1 MNIYK
6 VSPRGYCSGVVEALK
21 IVKDTITQFPNQK
34 IYMLGL
40 FVHNPVMI
48 KEFDNKVVILD
59 DTTIS
64 RYKLV
69 EGLPIANNNEILI
82 LSAHGTDLKTIYL
95 AINKGYKV
103 INTTCKYVHQTHDAI
118 KESITKNH
126 HIIFI
131 GKKNHPETNA
141 IISNNPSIHFVENYN
156 DILNINIKDL
166 SPVDVYNQTTLSIF
180 DIKHLHDE
188 ILSKFKNVNIYNEIC
203 DATTQRQLALYN
215 FDKKVDIFFVIGY
228 KKSSNSNE
236 LYKIAKKR
244 FNNAFLI
251 NSIEEINLEWL
262 KGVENIGITS
272 GTSTPTELTNKIIK
286 FLEEF

>member
-1 MNIYK
+1 MNVYK

-21 IVKDTITQFPNQK
+21 IVKDTISQFPNQK

-40 FVHNPVMI
+40 FVHNPNMI
-48 KEFDNKVVILD
+48 KEFENKVEILD
-59 DTTIS
+59 DTEIS

-69 EGLPIANNNEILI
+69 ENLPIANNNEILI
-82 LSAHGTDLKTIYL
+82 LSAHGTDFKTIYL

-103 INTTCKYVHQTHDAI
+103 INTTCKYVNQTHDAI
-118 KESITKNH
+118 KESFSKNH
-126 HIIFI
+126 HVIFI

-141 IISNNPSIHFVENYN
+141 IISNNPSIHFVETYN
-156 DILNINIKDL
+156 DIFNINIRDT
-166 SPVDVYNQTTLSIF
+166 SAIDVYNQTTLSIF

-188 ILSKFKNVNIYNEIC
+188 ILSKFNKVNIYNEIC

-251 NSIEEINLEWL
+251 NSIEEINLKWL
-262 KGVENIGITS
+262 NGVKNVGITS